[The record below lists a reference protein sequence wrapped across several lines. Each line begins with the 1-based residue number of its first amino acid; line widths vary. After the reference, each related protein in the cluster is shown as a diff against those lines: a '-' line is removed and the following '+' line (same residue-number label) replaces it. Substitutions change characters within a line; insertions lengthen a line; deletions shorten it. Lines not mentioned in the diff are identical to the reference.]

1 MTRLQIKAKS
11 KSKHRLA
18 WLILL
23 PILATSLLGLLR
35 SDKLIVHT
43 SRYLG
48 IEPEVI
54 TSPYRPAPPAWA
66 VAADKYHSKN
76 IIVYDLTRK
85 QVLFRKDIDAPVPMA
100 SLTKIMTT
108 ILAIEK
114 LPDLNTMGVIKT
126 ATINQM
132 AARNASMAGFS
143 AGEKVKY
150 IDLLYGVMLPSG
162 GEASLTIAE
171 AVAGNESEFVAMM
184 NARAQELGL
193 TKTSFTNAT
202 GLDADNQRSSARD
215 LVRLLRH
222 ALKNLTFRQIFTTK
236 EHQTSSTNYHSRG
249 IKLKHSILGG
259 ILSNEQTGFQIIG
272 GKSGTTH
279 AAGLCWATLTQ
290 KNGREFLV
298 ITLGAPLDNLYRPTL
313 YQKDDLLSI
322 MQTIN

>member
-108 ILAIEK
+108 ILA
-114 LPDLNTMGVIKT
+114 
-126 ATINQM
+126 
-132 AARNASMAGFS
+132 
-143 AGEKVKY
+143 
-150 IDLLYGVMLPSG
+150 
-162 GEASLTIAE
+162 
-171 AVAGNESEFVAMM
+171 
-184 NARAQELGL
+184 
-193 TKTSFTNAT
+193 
-202 GLDADNQRSSARD
+202 
-215 LVRLLRH
+215 
-222 ALKNLTFRQIFTTK
+222 
-236 EHQTSSTNYHSRG
+236 
-249 IKLKHSILGG
+249 
-259 ILSNEQTGFQIIG
+259 
-272 GKSGTTH
+272 
-279 AAGLCWATLTQ
+279 
-290 KNGREFLV
+290 
-298 ITLGAPLDNLYRPTL
+298 
-313 YQKDDLLSI
+313 
-322 MQTIN
+322 